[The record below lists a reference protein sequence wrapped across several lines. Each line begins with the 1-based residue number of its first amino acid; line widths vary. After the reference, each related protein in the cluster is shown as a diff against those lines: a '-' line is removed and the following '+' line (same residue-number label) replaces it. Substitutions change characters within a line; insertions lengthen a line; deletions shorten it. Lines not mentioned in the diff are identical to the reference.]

1 MPARTS
7 SPTSVIPRRIFSPSA
22 FLLALVTA
30 FVLAKPVFAQRGTA
44 ALIGWIRDSTGRGV
58 PLADVAIEISRAWTR
73 TDSLGFFRLRAL
85 AAGPATV
92 SVRRLGFRPA
102 TFEVQLHDET
112 DDSVSV
118 KLQENV
124 QVLEAMRAD
133 ASLEKQYIALA
144 DFFRRRSRGSGTF
157 FTRDDIERHHSNLL
171 SDVLREAPGVRVL
184 RGRTRGGVRFQSA
197 ESKSRD
203 CPPQYWLD
211 GRRVNGAELDDF
223 PAGDVEALEVYDGP
237 STMPLQFSQSVSAY
251 TCGAIVIW
259 SRIPGLP

>member
-1 MPARTS
+1 VNPHRVFAS
-7 SPTSVIPRRIFSPSA
+7 SA
-22 FLLALVTA
+22 CLLAVIAAAT
-30 FVLAKPVFAQRGTA
+30 AKPAFSQRQTA

-58 PLADVAIEISRAWTR
+58 PQADVAIEISHVWTR
-73 TDSLGFFRLRAL
+73 TDSAGFFRLRAL
-85 AAGPATV
+85 PAGPATV

-102 TFEVQLHDET
+102 TFEIQLHDET

-124 QVLEAMRAD
+124 QVLEAMRTNAT
-133 ASLEKQYIALA
+133 LEKQYIALA
-144 DFFRRRSRGSGTF
+144 DFYRRRGKGSGTF
-157 FTRDDIERHHSNLL
+157 FTRDDIERHHTNQL

-223 PAGDVEALEVYDGP
+223 PATDVEALEVYDGP
-237 STMPLQFSQSVSAY
+237 ATIPLQFSQSVSTY